1 VIDSRSPIIESP
13 SAAPAT
19 WRGWA
24 RPVSIIIAVIVI
36 AFLLRR
42 IPMTIELFI
51 VATLIAYGINPIIRA
66 LSKRMPRL
74 VAIIIVY
81 ALFLVLM
88 LVGAVIVIPTAVDQ
102 LQNLVANSG
111 DYLTAA
117 QGFIN
122 KQEVWINKRF
132 GGHVLPPQLQNLQ
145 DTALGRLS
153 DLLQVVFSQA
163 GLIAVSLVNAVVI
176 GITAI
181 ILSYYFLVNAYLI
194 RDSFLGLFPERAK
207 AKATFFAHEMGRVV
221 GGFVGGQIILSA
233 FCGVFTFFGLELVQ
247 SDYAV
252 LLGVLTGLFYAIPY
266 LGVFAA
272 VLVGLLLGLLQS
284 WEVALWTVAIMLV
297 ITKFADI
304 VLVPKVMSESVGVSP
319 MAVIFAVF
327 AGGELFGLWGLVLAI
342 PAAAIFKCL
351 WVVWLYPWL
360 TGRSVV
366 SEPTP

>member
-1 VIDSRSPIIESP
+1 MIDSPRPVVEAP
-13 SAAPAT
+13 PTAPAT
-19 WRGWA
+19 WRGFA
-24 RPVSIIIAVIVI
+24 RPATIIVAVIIV

-51 VATLIAYGINPIIRA
+51 VATLIAYGINPVIRA
-66 LSKRMPRL
+66 LSRRMPRL

-81 ALFLVLM
+81 TLFLVLM
-88 LVGAVIVIPTAVDQ
+88 LVGAVIVIPTAVYQ

-111 DYLTAA
+111 DYLAAA
-117 QGFIN
+117 QAFIN
-122 KQEVWINKRF
+122 RQEVWINKRF
-132 GGHVLPPQLQNLQ
+132 GGHGLPPQLQNLQ
-145 DTALGRLS
+145 DTALARLS
-153 DLLQVVFSQA
+153 DLLQAVFSQA
-163 GLIAVSLVNAVVI
+163 GLVAVSLINAVII
-176 GITAI
+176 GVTAI
-181 ILSYYFLVNAYLI
+181 ILSYYFLVNAYSI
-194 RDSFLGLFPERAK
+194 RESFLSLFPDRAK
-207 AKATFFAHEMGRVV
+207 AKGTYFAQEVGRVV
-221 GGFVGGQIILSA
+221 GGFVGGQIILCA
-233 FCGVFTFFGLELVQ
+233 FCGLFTFFGLELVQ

-284 WEVALWTVAIMLV
+284 WEVALWTVAIIV
-297 ITKFADI
+297 VVTKFADI

-342 PAAAIFKCL
+342 PAAALFKCV

-366 SEPTP
+366 AEPTP